1 MWCAIEFWSVL
12 SLQTRV
18 GVAEEFIDDDQSDD
32 EAKTT
37 RCVQCLMTFF
47 ISFVPQQHINQILN
61 LHHQHNRPLRFP
73 AVSLQG

>member
-12 SLQTRV
+12 SLQTQV

-47 ISFVPQQHINQILN
+47 ISFVP
-61 LHHQHNRPLRFP
+61 
-73 AVSLQG
+73 